1 MGRKLGEQHERET
14 EGWSEWEGG
23 VGVMKRSGRRRGR
36 EAERINNTQE
46 ATRSGLSRPAHR
58 RGSES
63 EGTSC

>member
-1 MGRKLGEQHERET
+1 MERKLGERHET
-14 EGWSEWEGG
+14 ETVGWSEWEGG
-23 VGVMKRSGRRRGR
+23 VGGVGEEEGRRGR
-36 EAERINNTQE
+36 ERINNTQE